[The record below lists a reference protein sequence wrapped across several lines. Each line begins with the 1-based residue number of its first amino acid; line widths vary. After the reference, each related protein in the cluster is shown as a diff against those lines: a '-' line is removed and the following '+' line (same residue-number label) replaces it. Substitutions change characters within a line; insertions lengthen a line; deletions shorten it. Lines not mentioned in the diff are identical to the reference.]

1 MLDAWIERQRV
12 AGAKTNASA
21 AQPGD
26 SPALGVAPAVSSR
39 GLSSASAVYAVALI
53 TLVWAANYTDRQM
66 LGLLI
71 PPIKADLHLSDT
83 SLGLVTGLGFVLLYS
98 VLSVPVARLAD
109 RSNRRNILAAG
120 LVVWSLMTCLTGLA
134 TNIWQLTAARFLL
147 GAAEAAAVAPSI
159 SLIGDMFSRSRRPL
173 TLSVLTTGSGL
184 SSILFIPLVA
194 MLAQAQGWR
203 TAFLAAGY
211 TGLALA
217 ALLLLTVREPGRA
230 TPAAQARASAAFAT
244 TARFLAG
251 SRAYLFTVG
260 GGAFAG
266 ISLYATQV
274 WHPSFLAR
282 IHHLDMAQIGWA
294 TGGLRGV
301 ASIAGAVLGGVLAE
315 RLGRRDA
322 RWRLIVPGVACL
334 LAWPAE
340 LVFLTSP
347 NLTIALGGMFGCHL
361 LTAMHFGP
369 VYAVCHSVAK
379 PGMSSTAIALFL
391 LAANFAGQIIGP
403 LAIGLL
409 NDQGAGVFGPEAVR
423 YSLII
428 GGLSLPVAGALMIL
442 GARRLS
448 ADIRRAE
455 S

>member
-1 MLDAWIERQRV
+1 VLDAGIQRV
-12 AGAKTNASA
+12 AGAKTSASA
-21 AQPGD
+21 AQPD
-26 SPALGVAPAVSSR
+26 QSPVLGLAPAAPSS
-39 GLSSASAVYAVALI
+39 GLAPASSAYALALLA
-53 TLVWAANYTDRQM
+53 LVWAANYTDRQM

-98 VLSVPVARLAD
+98 LLSVPVARLAD
-109 RSNRRNILAAG
+109 RSNRRNILAIG
-120 LVVWSLMTCLTGLA
+120 LAVWSLMTCLTGLVA
-134 TNIWQLTAARFLL
+134 NIWELAATRFLL

-159 SLIGDMFSRSRRPL
+159 SLIGDMFSASRRPL

-184 SSILFIPLVA
+184 SAILFIPLVA

-217 ALLLLTVREPGRA
+217 AVVALTVKEPARGG
-230 TPAAQARASAAFAT
+230 PAAPDRPAPALAA

-251 SRAYLFTVG
+251 SRAYLFTLG

-266 ISLYATQV
+266 VSLYATQV

-282 IHHLDMAQIGWA
+282 VHHLDLAQIGWA
-294 TGGLRGV
+294 TGALRGS
-301 ASIAGAVLGGVLAE
+301 ASIVGAILGGVLAE
-315 RLGRRDA
+315 RLGRRDT
-322 RWRLIVPGVACL
+322 RWRLIVPGLACV

-347 NLTIALGGMFGCHL
+347 DLSIALAGMACCHL

-379 PGMSSTAIALFL
+379 PGMSSTSTALFL
-391 LAANFAGQIIGP
+391 LAGNLAGQIIGP

-409 NDQGAGVFGPEAVR
+409 NDQGAALFGAEAVK
-423 YSLII
+423 YSLLV
-428 GGLSLPVAGALMIL
+428 GAVSLPIAGLLMIV
-442 GARRLS
+442 GARSLS
-448 ADIRRAE
+448 TDIRRAE
-455 S
+455 A